1 MDERKHTLLWI
12 LTVRDLSTLRD
23 RINIWMDLLKY
34 FRLNTLCA
42 SSLPI
47 NKGIKLSLPF
57 LPDVWWAIYTFGH
70 ATKSNKESIA
80 RSNTFFIRSLLIILI
95 PNHISTI
102 AIFVLSNDCQM
113 LYVLYTLFRA
123 KQLNDFIIYLTV

>member
-1 MDERKHTLLWI
+1 MDERKHTLLSI

-23 RINIWMDLLKY
+23 RINIWMDLLRY

-57 LPDVWWAIYTFGH
+57 LPDV
-70 ATKSNKESIA
+70 
-80 RSNTFFIRSLLIILI
+80 
-95 PNHISTI
+95 
-102 AIFVLSNDCQM
+102 
-113 LYVLYTLFRA
+113 
-123 KQLNDFIIYLTV
+123 